1 MATEGA
7 LSPPR
12 RPQPPPP
19 PHARAHTLTIA
30 RTHSHSR
37 RAPPPP
43 HLLLSPAGPLP
54 RPAPCGTGLRAALE
68 PRRRWRLRSQ
78 EWRSLRP
85 GPAQSERAAGLQG
98 ASQFPQRRRRRHLL
112 LLLLPASF
120 TLPAAAQPFTPARA
134 GQRLPRLP
142 GSGRGRWRGRRPG
155 LGRSRAPGSGPLRRL
170 HMIRKLP
177 YQQGGG
183 GGGSCSQGRHRHS
196 GRAPGTAHP
205 LPQHPPLSA
214 PRSPTALRPATRAKS
229 RRGRGRRPFPVRSRT
244 PGQAGLRGETP
255 TPGLRGQ
262 AAPAG
267 KPSPSPDPL
276 ALAALFGERSEE
288 GAAGGGGSATPGLRL
303 PLRHLQ
309 GGGHGSPHSRPDR
322 QPP

>member
-1 MATEGA
+1 MRSQPSGHRGGPLPTATA
-7 LSPPR
+7 SAAPSP
-12 RPQPPPP
+12 
-19 PHARAHTLTIA
+19 ARARTHSQSHAL
-30 RTHSHSR
+30 THSHSR

-85 GPAQSERAAGLQG
+85 SPAQSERAAGLQG
-98 ASQFPQRRRRRHLL
+98 ASQSPQRRRRRRHLL
-112 LLLLPASF
+112 LLPLLPASF
-120 TLPAAAQPFTPARA
+120 TLPAAVQPFTPARA
-134 GQRLPRLP
+134 GQRLPRLL
-142 GSGRGRWRGRRPG
+142 GSGRGCWRGRRPG

-183 GGGSCSQGRHRHS
+183 GGGGGSGGSGSGSCSQGRHRHS

-205 LPQHPPLSA
+205 LPQHPPLSV

-255 TPGLRGQ
+255 HHGAPRPGGPRGQ
-262 AAPAG
+262 AQPFSRPAH
-267 KPSPSPDPL
+267 S
-276 ALAALFGERSEE
+276 R
-288 GAAGGGGSATPGLRL
+288 R
-303 PLRHLQ
+303 PLR
-309 GGGHGSPHSRPDR
+309 GEE
-322 QPP
+322 